1 MANYKNMM
9 AKWRDWRLSEDKI
22 KMGFAGFD
30 SYFTIIE
37 RHMASLARSM
47 KTLIKDLAQDTKD
60 GEVYSNIKLLDDTA
74 TMPSEEDVN
83 AKIAELEIDAQRL
96 LEYGGWQEQLDKLYH
111 DIDDGKLDET
121 GEWFKAIKKVK
132 DDNPKG

>member
-60 GEVYSNIKLLDDTA
+60 GEADYKKQVIELQKFYKKYVIEMDIK
-74 TMPSEEDVN
+74 
-83 AKIAELEIDAQRL
+83 
-96 LEYGGWQEQLDKLYH
+96 
-111 DIDDGKLDET
+111 
-121 GEWFKAIKKVK
+121 FKQFKRK
-132 DDNPKG
+132 NT